1 MFRPDDGK
9 AGAAS
14 IVASPSGAKAM
25 TRNLALTLALVLTP
39 AAAFAQ
45 APDRA
50 AIRRVCSADFQKNC
64 PGIQPGGGR
73 LAACLKEK
81 RSSFSD
87 ACLTTLQQA
96 RAQRQVN

>member
-1 MFRPDDGK
+1 MPR
-9 AGAAS
+9 S
-14 IVASPSGAKAM
+14 
-25 TRNLALTLALVLTP
+25 LALTLALALVP

-45 APDRA
+45 GPDRA
-50 AIRRVCSADFQKNC
+50 AVRNACAADFQKNC

-81 RSSFSD
+81 RAAFSE

-96 RAQRQVN
+96 RAQRAVN

>member
-1 MFRPDDGK
+1 
-9 AGAAS
+9 
-14 IVASPSGAKAM
+14 M
-25 TRNLALTLALVLTP
+25 TRLFLPLALVLSP
-39 AAAFAQ
+39 VASFAQ

-50 AIRRVCSADFQKNC
+50 AVRQACAADFQKNC

-81 RSSFSD
+81 RAAFSE

-96 RAQRQVN
+96 RAQRAVN

>member
-1 MFRPDDGK
+1 
-9 AGAAS
+9 
-14 IVASPSGAKAM
+14 M
-25 TRNLALTLALVLTP
+25 TRFFLPLALVLTP

-50 AIRRVCSADFQKNC
+50 AIRNACAADFKKNC

-81 RSSFSD
+81 RATFSE

-96 RAQRQVN
+96 RAQRAVN